1 MRDFHPQSFIHAQR
15 TGSAGAEGTSA
26 TPRPLRGPWTR
37 PACSLTGEAAVSAER
52 NTPLT
57 FKGARASPRLLCRR
71 SESVSEGQAGG

>member
-1 MRDFHPQSFIHAQR
+1 
-15 TGSAGAEGTSA
+15 
-26 TPRPLRGPWTR
+26 
-37 PACSLTGEAAVSAER
+37 VSAER